1 MTLQQWSKAAA
12 WPDKP
17 VAGSPAIADNNTSSS
32 LIPTDILRPMTEK
45 LRIWWY
51 ELTGSDELPL
61 DREVTSWLVSLT
73 LHLAVLILLATLA
86 YLIPT
91 NDDHLITSMPLDVE
105 PELLP
110 EEVHFSELT
119 PVEIG
124 ALGNESV
131 TNAEA
136 AAPVEAD
143 ISEILTEIEPINIV
157 GEMPALDAN
166 VEVLTAPNPN
176 QTMLVKGTGNVGT
189 TAAVGAIDRITNEI
203 LLSLEHRPTLVV
215 WLFDESG
222 SLQPE
227 REAIAKRFDRV
238 YEELGVIE
246 AAGNPAFKHDD
257 DKPLLTVVASFES
270 RTTVHTKKPTGDI
283 DEIQAAMQAID
294 EKAAMIYQNPD
305 SASGQENVF
314 GAVYQMAEQFRKY
327 RTRAPQ
333 RNVMFVVFTDESG
346 NDFQNVDAAVE
357 MCKRSVIPVYVV
369 GVPAPFGRR
378 QAMVKYVDPDPRYD
392 QSPQYVPVDSGPE
405 SLMPERIRLRF
416 LGRNDGDE
424 RLESGFGAFGLARL
438 AYETGGIFFSVHP
451 NRRSGYVGRRQTDA
465 MATHLA
471 RFFDPLVMRN
481 YRPDYISESE
491 YRTRLAGNMAK
502 AALVQAASQSWT
514 ESMEDIRLRFPV
526 ADEAELARALS
537 MAQREAAKL
546 EPKLL
551 RLVSTLSQGEG
562 DRDKITEPRWRA
574 GYDLAMGR
582 ALAAKVRTEGYNT
595 MLAMAKQ
602 GMKFKDPKNDTW
614 VLRPSDQVTS
624 GSVLSKEADKAR
636 LYLERVVEEHGDTPW
651 AYLAAKELETPFGWE
666 WTETFT
672 NVVGRR
678 QNQGNGNANPRPRM
692 ENVPPKKPKRPVPKL

>member
-1 MTLQQWSKAAA
+1 MNL
-12 WPDKP
+12 
-17 VAGSPAIADNNTSSS
+17 V
-32 LIPTDILRPMTEK
+32 EK

-86 YLIPT
+86 FLLPN
-91 NDDHLITSMPLDVE
+91 NDQYMITSVPLDVE
-105 PELLP
+105 EDLLP

-136 AAPVEAD
+136 AAPIEAD
-143 ISEILTEIEPINIV
+143 ISEILTEIEPISVI

-166 VEVLTAPNPN
+166 VKMLTAPNPSD
-176 QTMLVKGTGNVGT
+176 TMLVKGTGNVGT

-203 LLSLEHRPTLVV
+203 LLSLEQRPTLVV

-222 SLQPE
+222 SLQSQ
-227 REAIAKRFDRV
+227 REAISKRFNRV
-238 YEELGVIE
+238 YEELGVVE
-246 AAGNPAFKHDD
+246 AAGNPAFKHDE

-270 RTTVHTKKPTGDI
+270 TTTVYNKKPTGELE
-283 DEIQAAMQAID
+283 EIQDAMQAID
-294 EKAAMIYQNPD
+294 EKAAMIYENPEA
-305 SASGQENVF
+305 ASGQENVF
-314 GAVYQMAEQFRKY
+314 GAVAQLAREYRKF

-333 RNVMFVVFTDESG
+333 RNVMLVVFTDESG
-346 NDFQNVDAAVE
+346 NDFQNVDLAVE
-357 MCKRSVIPVYVV
+357 TCKRSVVPVYVV

-378 QAMVKYVDPDPRYD
+378 QAYVKYVDPDPRYD

-405 SLMPERIRLRF
+405 SLMPERIKLHF

-451 NRRSGYVGRRQTDA
+451 NRRDGHVGRGQTDS
-465 MATHLA
+465 MTTHLS

-491 YRTRLAGNMAK
+491 YRSRLAGNMAK
-502 AALVQAASQSWT
+502 AALVQASSQSWT
-514 ESMEDIRLRFPV
+514 EQMEDIRLRFPV
-526 ADEAELARALS
+526 ADEAELARSLS

-546 EPKLL
+546 EPKLMQ
-551 RLVSTLSQGEG
+551 LVGTLAQGER
-562 DRDKITEPRWRA
+562 DRDEITEPRWRA

-602 GMKFKDPKNDTW
+602 GMKFEKPNNDTW
-614 VLRPSDQVTS
+614 VLRPSNKVTT
-624 GSVLSKEADKAR
+624 GSVLSKEGEKAR
-636 LYLERVVEEHGDTPW
+636 MYLERVVEEHGDTPW

-672 NVVGRR
+672 NVIARR
-678 QNQGNGNANPRPRM
+678 QNQGNGNANPPPRM
-692 ENVPPKKPKRPVPKL
+692 DNVPPKKPKRPVPKL

>member
-1 MTLQQWSKAAA
+1 MNL
-12 WPDKP
+12 
-17 VAGSPAIADNNTSSS
+17 V
-32 LIPTDILRPMTEK
+32 EK

-73 LHLAVLILLATLA
+73 LHLAALVLLATLA
-86 YLIPT
+86 YLLPT
-91 NDDHLITSMPLDVE
+91 NNDYLITSVPLEVE
-105 PELLP
+105 PDLLP
-110 EEVHFSELT
+110 EEVHFSELS

-131 TNAEA
+131 TNAAA
-136 AAPVEAD
+136 AAPVEAE
-143 ISEILTEIEPINIV
+143 ISEILTEIEPISLV
-157 GEMPALDAN
+157 GDMPALEAN

-176 QTMLVKGTGNVGT
+176 DTMLVKGTGNVGT
-189 TAAVGAIDRITNEI
+189 TAAVGAVDRITNEI

-222 SLQPE
+222 SLQPQ
-227 REAIAKRFDRV
+227 RESISKRFDRV

-246 AAGNPAFKHDD
+246 AAGNPAFKHDE
-257 DKPLLTVVASFES
+257 DKPLLTVVASFEA
-270 RTTVHTKKPTGDI
+270 RTTVHTKKPTGDL
-283 DEIQAAMQAID
+283 DEIQAAMRAID
-294 EKAAMIYQNPD
+294 EKADMIYQNPEA
-305 SASGQENVF
+305 ASGQENVF
-314 GAVYQMAEQFRKY
+314 GAVYQMATEYRKY
-327 RTRAPQ
+327 RTKAPQ

-378 QAMVKYVDPDPRYD
+378 EAYVKYVDPDPRYD
-392 QSPQYVPVDSGPE
+392 QTPRFVPVDSGPE
-405 SLMPERIRLRF
+405 SLMPERIRLHF

-451 NRRSGYVGRRQTDA
+451 NRRGGYVGRGQTDS
-465 MATHLA
+465 MTTHLA

-491 YRTRLAGNMAK
+491 YRTQLSRNMAK

-514 ESMEDIRLRFPV
+514 EQMEDIRLQFPV
-526 ADEAELARALS
+526 ADEAELARSLS

-546 EPKLL
+546 EPKLEQ
-551 RLVSTLSQGEG
+551 LVGILAQGEH
-562 DRDKITEPRWRA
+562 DRDEVTEPRWRA

-602 GMKFKDPKNDTW
+602 GMKFENAKNDTW
-614 VLRPSDQVTS
+614 VLRPSDEVSS

-636 LYLERVVEEHGDTPW
+636 MYLERVVEEHADTPW
-651 AYLAAKELETPFGWE
+651 AYLAARELESPFGWQ

-672 NVVGRR
+672 NVIARR
-678 QNQGNGNANPRPRM
+678 QNQGNGNAPPPRE
-692 ENVPPKKPKRPVPKL
+692 ENVAPKKPTRPVPKL